1 MFNSSEKPDK
11 QQEGKAIGLSFAACV
26 LRGRVYSREGGLR
39 SHLYLIPLVLAYL
52 CLDLTLRFTYRGMG
66 IVGVKYLPASLFTL
80 GWVLVLAGLIFLI
93 PQRAKWIARWQI
105 GRAHV

>member
-26 LRGRVYSREGGLR
+26 LRGRVYSREGGLM

-52 CLDLTLRFTYRGMG
+52 CPPPSLPWAGYWCWRG
-66 IVGVKYLPASLFTL
+66 SSS
-80 GWVLVLAGLIFLI
+80 
-93 PQRAKWIARWQI
+93 
-105 GRAHV
+105 